1 MKIINS
7 HSWALIIYI
16 IFVTNS
22 SCQKIF
28 YIPRP
33 TYIIKLF
40 KMIQE
45 KINIKYLPKKKLF
58 TVFTQDV
65 LTSVKQQYKFNS
77 VYCLSIKNHHQIFT
91 NYFQTNELMSILP
104 VRKHFALVTVTLS
117 TGRLC
122 QWGHV
127 PMWGRCGQC
136 GHPRQCETTAS
147 VPGTSCGGGVIQT
160 SL

>member
-1 MKIINS
+1 
-7 HSWALIIYI
+7 
-16 IFVTNS
+16 
-22 SCQKIF
+22 
-28 YIPRP
+28 
-33 TYIIKLF
+33 
-40 KMIQE
+40 MIQE

-65 LTSVKQQYKFNS
+65 LTSVKQQYKFHS

-122 QWGHV
+122 QWWHV

-147 VPGTSCGGGVIQT
+147 VPGTSVRGRSDTDFTLITCNLMLKMYLGVKAAPINFIH
-160 SL
+160 SLVC